1 MKTNYLFP
9 YKWKNISGV
18 LFFISFITLIAY
30 YCVPDFAS
38 FQLNAKVFAIIS
50 DGDGIATDNK
60 IFDSITFLGCTE
72 NSIADE
78 LLMLIVIASGIVY
91 AFSKE
96 RNEDEMVASIRLHS
110 LVWATII
117 NYALILLSYL
127 FIYGFTFL
135 NVLMAIMFSQLIIFI
150 ILFRFKMYRFYNS
163 RQDEE

>member
-9 YKWKNISGV
+9 YKWKTISGL
-18 LFFISFITLIAY
+18 LFFISFITLVVY
-30 YCVPDFAS
+30 YCVPEFSS
-38 FQLNAKVFAIIS
+38 FQLNAKVFAIIA
-50 DGDGIATDNK
+50 DADNGK
-60 IFDSITFLGCTE
+60 IFNGITFLGCTE

-78 LLMLIVIASGIVY
+78 LLMLIVITSGIIY

-117 NYALILLSYL
+117 NYALILLSYM
-127 FIYGFTFL
+127 FVYGFIFL
-135 NVLMAIMFSQLIIFI
+135 NVLMAIMFSQLLIFI

>member
-18 LFFISFITLIAY
+18 LFFISFITLVVFY
-30 YCVPDFAS
+30 SVPELNEL
-38 FQLNAKVFAIIS
+38 QLNATVFAIIA
-50 DGDGIATDNK
+50 DADNGK
-60 IFDSITFLGCTE
+60 IFNGITFFGCTE

-78 LLMLIVIASGIVY
+78 LLMLIVVISGITY

-96 RNEDEMVASIRLHS
+96 KNEDEMVASIRLQS
-110 LVWATII
+110 LAWATII

-127 FIYGFTFL
+127 FVYGFIFL
-135 NVLMAIMFSQLIIFI
+135 NVLMAVMFSQLLIFI